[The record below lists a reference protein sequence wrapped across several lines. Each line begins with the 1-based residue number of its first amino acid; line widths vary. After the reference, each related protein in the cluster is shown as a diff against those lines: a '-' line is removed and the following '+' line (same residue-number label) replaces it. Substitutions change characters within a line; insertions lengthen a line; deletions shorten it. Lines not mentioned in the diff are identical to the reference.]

1 MSLLHRIEHA
11 GDALAWHGD
20 MATEGRYTL
29 GIAGEKFFRAIQE
42 KGQFLGTIC
51 HECGIIYVPP
61 RLYCERCFSQLEDW
75 IEVPTTGH
83 VHTFTVVHLDLD
95 GAPLPEPRLMAFVQL
110 DGADGGLVHYLDEVA
125 PEQVYIGM
133 DVEAVF
139 KEKAERKGSITDIK
153 YFRPL

>member
-1 MSLLHRIEHA
+1 
-11 GDALAWHGD
+11 
-20 MATEGRYTL
+20 
-29 GIAGEKFFRAIQE
+29 
-42 KGQFLGTIC
+42 
-51 HECGIIYVPP
+51 
-61 RLYCERCFSQLEDW
+61 
-75 IEVPTTGH
+75 
-83 VHTFTVVHLDLD
+83 
-95 GAPLPEPRLMAFVQL
+95 MAFVQL